1 MFRKLCGYTA
11 LKNVV
16 IATNMWDKVS
26 SDTGEIWETEL
37 SENKFKPATDN
48 GAQMVRHHNTTQ
60 SAHDIVRRI
69 MGNHP
74 IALRI
79 QRELVD
85 ERRDLANTTAGK
97 VINRE
102 LDEQIKR
109 CRAEL
114 EEVRVEMAQALR
126 EKDEETRRE
135 LETETRGLQK
145 QMTEIAKDKETMAVN
160 YTAGKESM
168 EGERTETG
176 HDRKSAILTVPPQR
190 KSNLSAT
197 DRTRQEQQVKQQDRL
212 GGSGG
217 ARPHRNQDFPTPS
230 HPLSSQTFSRS
241 TL

>member
-37 SENKFKPATDN
+37 SENKFKPATGN

-126 EKDEETRRE
+126 EKDEEMRRE

-145 QMTEIAKDKETMAVN
+145 QMTEIAKDKEIMAVN